1 MVGGAPDCW
10 VCLSTASTAKFVRPH
25 RAMTLLSCCVST
37 WTVAMAMADV
47 PSYHPCPPLTTFEP
61 LFCPVTPPL
70 DKHYPST
77 NFKVYDLQMLS
88 FIVYGLGF
96 VNCRVYD
103 LQVRTAESTE

>member
-1 MVGGAPDCW
+1 MKAEGDGGRRTRLLGVSEHCYR
-10 VCLSTASTAKFVRPH
+10 TAKFVRPH

-70 DKHYPST
+70 Y
-77 NFKVYDLQMLS
+77 KVHPNL
-88 FIVYGLGF
+88 LGF
-96 VNCRVYD
+96 QHKTKTRRAVWGG
-103 LQVRTAESTE
+103 T